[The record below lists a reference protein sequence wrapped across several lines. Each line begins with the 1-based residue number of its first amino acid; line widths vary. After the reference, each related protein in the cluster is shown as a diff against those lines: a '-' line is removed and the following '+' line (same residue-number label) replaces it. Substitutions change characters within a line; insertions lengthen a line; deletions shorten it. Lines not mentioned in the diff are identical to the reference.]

1 MKLKLFL
8 CLVVLLLAAC
18 SSAKP
23 FDFEISGAINFE
35 LKAVS
40 AGMNSSD
47 NFVVLD
53 LYNTNP
59 NQEQPTA
66 GGYINI
72 YGLQAVG
79 AGDYEVRDTTI
90 GYDDPHVVLSLFTL
104 QAGSSF
110 NQNATGSF
118 RVTAFD
124 GNRLSVTFDITVQD
138 SSGAQVRLRGT
149 LKDIPFNGGIYT
161 GG

>member
-1 MKLKLFL
+1 MNTKLFL
-8 CLVVLLLAAC
+8 VVLAVMLSAC
-18 SSAKP
+18 TPARNLE
-23 FDFEISGAINFE
+23 FEISGAINFD

-40 AGMNSSD
+40 ADMNSSA
-47 NFVVLD
+47 NFVVLE

-59 NQEQPTA
+59 NEEQPTA

-79 AGDYEVRDTTI
+79 VGDYEVRDAPKSENE
-90 GYDDPHVVLSLFTL
+90 PHVIPSMYTL
-104 QAGSSF
+104 QTGFSF
-110 NQNATGSF
+110 YQNPSGTF

-138 SSGAQVRLRGT
+138 GNGAQVRLRGT
-149 LKDIPFNGGIYT
+149 LNNIPFNGGIYT
-161 GG
+161 GS